1 MMALHW
7 PRRRLSAGAARSP
20 CASGRRGPGIASPV
34 PIAGTG
40 VSVIADDRIRYARL
54 EAGARYL
61 AARTGCFAERDEHLG
76 MAELYARRRA
86 QAITWGND

>member
-1 MMALHW
+1 MMANHW
-7 PRRRLSAGAARSP
+7 PRRRLFAGASRRTG
-20 CASGRRGPGIASPV
+20 ASARRGCGSAPQL

-40 VSVIADDRIRYARL
+40 VTMIADDAVRYARL

>member
-1 MMALHW
+1 MMTNPW
-7 PRRRLSAGAARSP
+7 PRRRLAAGPDRARASARRPGLAAP
-20 CASGRRGPGIASPV
+20 LAL
-34 PIAGTG
+34 AGTG
-40 VSVIADDRIRYARL
+40 VTMLADDVVRYARL

-61 AARTGCFAERDEHLG
+61 AAKTGCFAERREHLG